1 MVSSRLRLSLLAILA
16 LVLLVFPRERL
27 AEAETVVPDGIEQ
40 LQYSFAPL
48 VKRVSPAVVNVYV
61 THRVKEFVSP
71 FDESYLR
78 EFFGDDYAGP
88 RERLQN
94 SLGSGV
100 IVSADGLVVTN
111 NHVVAGRG
119 EAEIRIALAD
129 KREFD
134 AKLIKTDKKADLAV
148 LRIEAP
154 DVTFPFLELED
165 SDGLEVGDLVLAI
178 GNPFGVGQT
187 VTSGIVSALA
197 RTSVMKSDAQYF
209 IQTDA
214 AINPGNSGGA
224 LIDMRGKLVGINTAI
239 FSRSGGSHGIG
250 FAIPSNLVRPTLESA
265 ITGVEVKK
273 PWFGARLE
281 PVTSDIAQALGLE
294 RVEGAFVTRVYDS
307 GPASNAGIKPKDVV
321 IALDGHEI
329 ADPSALT
336 YRLTTKGIGGTT
348 MLKVIRD
355 GETLD
360 VAIEL
365 AAAPG
370 LDAGSQVELS
380 GPNPFDGA
388 RVAQITPALAEEMEI
403 DEVSEG
409 VVIVDVQAGSIA
421 QGLGF
426 RRGDV
431 LLRVARAR
439 IRELDDLE
447 RATRKPQRVWRID
460 VRRGTRVYQMAVPG

>member
-119 EAEIRIALAD
+119 EAEIRIALTD

-197 RTSVMKSDAQYF
+197 RTRAGISDHQFF

-224 LIDMRGKLVGINTAI
+224 LVTIDGKLIGINTAI
-239 FSRSGGSHGIG
+239 YSRSGGNIGIG
-250 FAIPSNLVRPTLESA
+250 FAIPANMVKLVVDTALVGGKKLAQPWLGFSAQPVTAEIATTLGLDRPTGL
-265 ITGVEVKK
+265 IVKDVS
-273 PWFGARLE
+273 PGSPA
-281 PVTSDIAQALGLE
+281 AQAGLKT
-294 RVEGAFVTRVYDS
+294 G
-307 GPASNAGIKPKDVV
+307 DVV
-321 IALDGHEI
+321 TKIDDFEVN
-329 ADPSALT
+329 DPQGVHFRAA
-336 YRLTTKGIGGTT
+336 TKGIGNT
-348 MLKVIRD
+348 VS
-355 GETLD
+355 
-360 VAIEL
+360 VAYL
-365 AAAPG
+365 R
-370 LDAGSQVELS
+370 
-380 GPNPFDGA
+380 DGA
-388 RVAQITPALAEEMEI
+388 RGTTSLRLVRAPENPPRSITEIRGDSPLSGVTVANLSPAYAEELQIEITSGVIITEVRQGTPAARLGVRAGDI
-403 DEVSEG
+403 IVSVGG
-409 VVIVDVQAGSIA
+409 VAMTSIS
-421 QGLGF
+421 
-426 RRGDV
+426 
-431 LLRVARAR
+431 
-439 IRELDDLE
+439 ELDKAMKRNQRRWALE
-447 RATRKPQRVWRID
+447 
-460 VRRGTRVYQMAVPG
+460 VRRGNQLYQMTVPG